1 MIVKT
6 ASFTN
11 LQAEAGCVCI
21 RPLAVAALGDKSY
34 NQQKL
39 AAAFW
44 ALLS

>member
-11 LQAEAGCVCI
+11 LQVEAGCVCI
-21 RPLAVAALGDKSY
+21 RHTVAALGDRSY
-34 NQQKL
+34 NHQQL